1 MTTVYRERHELLT
14 VALVTRFAPFGQLEV
29 AIVLLVDV
37 IRVSRIR
44 RRSADARHTP
54 SRPRDVLF
62 SRARKL
68 LNRRRISP
76 PQD

>member
-1 MTTVYRERHELLT
+1 MSVVAMPPYPSTIPGGFTV
-14 VALVTRFAPFGQLEV
+14 GQLEV

-54 SRPRDVLF
+54 SRPN
-62 SRARKL
+62 AYHG
-68 LNRRRISP
+68 
-76 PQD
+76 